1 MQGTKRDQLD
11 IKMMEQ
17 VAYFTFSPTR
27 SALEEYRVYG
37 PLGHA
42 GIQIREGIIQGEPD
56 LSAVDQSDLVL
67 IQRDFANHFDVYQA
81 VSGRAKVLNKPLV
94 LDLDDD
100 LLALPPDHPDRVATY
115 YASRLPAILH
125 AIIQA
130 DALTVTTRPLM
141 EAVRGLN
148 PNVWLLPNYLDETL
162 WDFRP
167 AKATPSSEALTLLF
181 MGSSTHQPDVALV
194 AGPLLEIAREFRQR
208 IKFLFY
214 GIQPPPGL
222 AEIAQTSYQPV
233 LTYNYRDFV
242 KLMTN
247 TQADVC
253 IAPLWDNS
261 FNRSKSA
268 IKFYE
273 YSAMGIAG
281 VYADMLPYSDVVHDG
296 VEGFL
301 ARSPEEWYQK
311 IHLLLEDENLR
322 KRMVQTAQ
330 ESVRSS
336 AVMAL
341 HACRW
346 RETYKEICSS
356 PNKKGIE
363 KQAVIDSLGRVIV
376 QIEEFRSKQE
386 MTIHRLND
394 QSARLAASLEQL
406 NQILAEERAAAFDQK
421 ATLEK
426 ELQVSKLEA
435 ANLQRDLQEAK
446 LEAVNY
452 TLSTSW
458 KITRPLR
465 KLTKKLRGGS

>member
-1 MQGTKRDQLD
+1 M
-11 IKMMEQ
+11 IEQ

-37 PLGHA
+37 PLSHA

-56 LSAVDQSDLVL
+56 LSVIDQSDLVL
-67 IQRDFANHFDVYQA
+67 IQRDFANHFDAYQA
-81 VSGRAKVLNKPLV
+81 VSGRASALNKPLV

-100 LLALPPDHPDRVATY
+100 LLSLPPDHPDRVATY

-141 EAVRGLN
+141 EAIRGLN

-194 AGPLLEIAREFRQR
+194 AGPLLEIAREFRQGV
-208 IKFLFY
+208 KFLFY
-214 GIQPPPGL
+214 GIQPPPEL
-222 AEIAQTSYQPV
+222 AEIAQTSFQPV
-233 LTYNYRDFV
+233 LTYTYRDFV
-242 KLMTN
+242 RLMGG

-273 YSAMGIAG
+273 YTAMGIAG
-281 VYADMLPYSDVVHDG
+281 VYADMPPFSDVIHDG

-301 ARSPEEWYQK
+301 ARSPEEWYEK
-311 IHLLLEDENLR
+311 IRLLLEDAALR
-322 KRMVQTAQ
+322 EKLVSTAQ
-330 ESVRSS
+330 GRVRSS
-336 AVMAL
+336 ALMEG
-341 HACRW
+341 HAGRW
-346 RETYKEICSS
+346 RETYAEICSS
-356 PNKKGIE
+356 PHKTGIE
-363 KQAVIDSLGRVIV
+363 KQAVIDALGRVIV
-376 QIEEFRSKQE
+376 QMEEFRSKQE
-386 MTIHRLND
+386 KTINQLND
-394 QSARLAASLEQL
+394 QSARQAASLDQL
-406 NQILAEERAAAFDQK
+406 TQKLTEERSAALEQK

-426 ELQVSKLEA
+426 NLDESKAEAVKLQK
-435 ANLQRDLQEAK
+435 DLQEAK

-465 KLTKKLRGGS
+465 KLMKKLRRGS

>member
-1 MQGTKRDQLD
+1 LFWKIEQGFMQGIERDQLD

-67 IQRDFANHFDVYQA
+67 IQRDFANHFPAYQA
-81 VSGRAKVLNKPLV
+81 VTRRARMYKKPVV

-100 LLALPPDHPDRVATY
+100 LLSLPPDHPDRVATY

-141 EAVRGLN
+141 EAVRELN

-162 WDFRP
+162 WNFRQIKDTP
-167 AKATPSSEALTLLF
+167 AGEPLTVLY
-181 MGSSTHQPDVALV
+181 MGSTTHQPDADSVT
-194 AGPLLEIAREFRQR
+194 GPLLKIAQKYGKQVNFM
-208 IKFLFY
+208 FY
-214 GIQPPPGL
+214 GISPP
-222 AEIAQTSYQPV
+222 AELGKFGQVSYQPV
-233 LTYNYRDFV
+233 LTYNYQDFV
-242 KLMTN
+242 RLMTSI
-247 TQADVC
+247 QADVC
-253 IAPLWDNS
+253 IAPLRDNS
-261 FNRSKSA
+261 FNRSKSP

-273 YSAMGIAG
+273 YTAMGIAG
-281 VYADMLPYSDVVHDG
+281 VYADMPPYSDVIRDG
-296 VEGFL
+296 ADGFL
-301 ARSPEEWYQK
+301 ARDPEEWYQK

-330 ESVRSS
+330 ESISSS
-336 AVMAL
+336 ALMAL
-341 HACRW
+341 HGGEWQEA
-346 RETYKEICSS
+346 YNEICAS
-356 PNKKGIE
+356 PPIASIQ
-363 KQAVIDSLGRVIV
+363 KQAIIDALDRVII
-376 QIEEFRSKQE
+376 QMEEFRSKQE
-386 MTIHRLND
+386 NTIRLLHN
-394 QSARLAASLEQL
+394 QTLRSTLALNRLVRLLGHERSVWQAR
-406 NQILAEERAAAFDQK
+406 
-421 ATLEK
+421 
-426 ELQVSKLEA
+426 EA
-435 ANLQRDLQEAK
+435 ALQNDLKEAK

-458 KITRPLR
+458 RITRPLR
-465 KLTKKLRGGS
+465 KITKKLRREN